1 MGFGKSPT
9 PSPYVAP
16 VEKAPDKS
24 DAEIRE
30 EAARARELERRRKGR
45 AYTILTGG
53 SGDTSTAPTQKKIL
67 LGE

>member
-9 PSPYVAP
+9 PYVAP
-16 VEKAPDKS
+16 VEKATDKS

-45 AYTILTGG
+45 ASTILTGG

>member
-9 PSPYVAP
+9 PYVAP

-45 AYTILTGG
+45 ASTILTGG

>member
-1 MGFGKSPT
+1 MYKGQ
-9 PSPYVAP
+9 
-16 VEKAPDKS
+16 EKAPDKS